1 MPLPIQTLS
10 TLQAAGSAIHAADAE
25 MKQSVQDFS
34 DGVKAAMLANP
45 FDVGNDSIFETW
57 KTLARL
63 SQAVAQV
70 EAEFKRIYEAAAQ
83 LSNGTRGAVSSKLK
97 TAAPKKRAA
106 SVEREVV
113 TAIDATDA
121 VIKKAGKKR
130 KSTVAKKKSKRPLGG
145 NTAKVLA
152 RMQEILNASDFI
164 NVNRSAEA
172 ATIGMPKGSIGASIA
187 KLLETG
193 QLLTNDAGWLKL
205 ASA

>member
-1 MPLPIQTLS
+1 MPLPSQTIS
-10 TLQAAGSAIHAADAE
+10 ALQAAGSAIHAADAE
-25 MKQSVQDFS
+25 LKQSVQEFS

-70 EAEFKRIYEAAAQ
+70 EAEFKRIYEAATQ
-83 LSNGTRGAVSSKLK
+83 MSNGKRGVASTKRKL
-97 TAAPKKRAA
+97 AAPQKRAA
-106 SVEREVV
+106 KAELEVV

-121 VIKKAGKKR
+121 VIKKAGKTR
-130 KSTVAKKKSKRPLGG
+130 KVAVAKKKSKRPLGG
-145 NTAKVLA
+145 NTARVLA
-152 RMQEILNASDFI
+152 RMQEILNATDFV

-172 ATIGMPKGSIGASIA
+172 ATIGIPKGSIGASIA
-187 KLLETG
+187 KLLQTG
-193 QLLTNDAGWLKL
+193 QLVANEPGWLKL